1 LGSDGYYP
9 VILYPPLVKQFC
21 AVKSRLE
28 QYPKALLRDI
38 VKLPL
43 TPCKVQQ
50 GVSENTFLR
59 YLLSYFAN
67 QIVCQSVPLEIYG
80 SNRYYWA
87 DFILYDRHFGLALD
101 IEIDEPY
108 VGNTGK
114 PHHCLDFHKDIIR
127 NRFFLQR
134 NWVIIRFAEI
144 QVVKYPLSC
153 CKTIAQTIAK
163 ITGDKRNLMILDS
176 LPDLPLQKRWTN
188 KEARQMAKNNY
199 RQFYLSIAK

>member
-1 LGSDGYYP
+1 MAMGFAPP
-9 VILYPPLVKQFC
+9 VRVC
-21 AVKSRLE
+21 
-28 QYPKALLRDI
+28 LRGEHLNAHANI
-38 VKLPL
+38 KRNFIEKWYKLPL
-43 TPCKVQQ
+43 TSCQVQQ
-50 GVSENTFLR
+50 GVSEKSFFR

-67 QIVCQSVPLEIYG
+67 QIVCQSIPLQISG
-80 SNRYYWA
+80 SNRHYWA
-87 DFILYDRHFGLALD
+87 DFIIYHQNSGLALD

-114 PHHCLDFHKDIIR
+114 PHHCLDFDKDIRR

-134 NWVIIRFAEI
+134 NWIIIRFAEI
-144 QVVKYPLSC
+144 QVVNHPLSC
-153 CKTIAQTIAK
+153 CKVIAQTIAK
-163 ITGDKRNLMILDS
+163 ITGDKSSLLILDS